1 MNYERLQSVYS
12 KNGYPILP
20 VRTGMLI
27 EVHEKVWE
35 GSTERIWKFRG
46 LVIKTRKENHP
57 DGTFTMRWTCSGVT
71 VEKIYPFSFNKFEK
85 VLLLDEYKVRKSKL
99 YYMRD
104 KIWKDARLKSI
115 ISAEN
120 RDSDLLKKI
129 KVSEAPKAEEKEVVE
144 EVKQEVVE
152 EKIEA
157 PVVETPVEPEAPAVE
172 ETPTVEEA
180 PVTEEPAAE
189 ETPAEPEAPAEEAPA
204 TEAAE

>member
-20 VRTGMLI
+20 VRTGMFI

-35 GSTERIWKFRG
+35 GSTERIWKFKG
-46 LVIKTRKENHP
+46 LVIKTKKENHP

-115 ISAEN
+115 ITAEN
-120 RDSDLLKKI
+120 RDTDLLKKV
-129 KVSEAPKAEEKEVVE
+129 KTFETPKAEEKE
-144 EVKQEVVE
+144 EVKEVVE
-152 EKIEA
+152 EKVET
-157 PVVETPVEPEAPAVE
+157 PVVETPVEPEAPVVE
-172 ETPTVEEA
+172 EAQTVEESPKA
-180 PVTEEPAAE
+180 D
-189 ETPAEPEAPAEEAPA
+189 EAPA

>member
-1 MNYERLQSVYS
+1 MNYQRLQSVYS

-20 VRTGMLI
+20 VRTGMFI

-35 GSTERIWKFRG
+35 GSTERIWKFKG
-46 LVIKTRKENHP
+46 LVIKTKKENHP
-57 DGTFTMRWTCSGVT
+57 DWTFTMRWTCSWVT

-115 ISAEN
+115 ISSED

-129 KVSEAPKAEEKEVVE
+129 KVNEAPVAEAKE
-144 EVKQEVVE
+144 EVKEEVVE
-152 EKIEA
+152 EK
-157 PVVETPVEPEAPAVE
+157 VETPVEPEAP
-172 ETPTVEEA
+172 VEEA
-180 PVTEEPAAE
+180 PVE
-189 ETPAEPEAPAEEAPA
+189 ETPAEAEAPA
-204 TEAAE
+204 TEEVAE

>member
-12 KNGYPILP
+12 KNWYPIIP

-46 LVIKTRKENHP
+46 LVIKTKKENHP

-120 RDSDLLKKI
+120 RDSDLLKKL
-129 KVSEAPKAEEKEVVE
+129 KTFEAPKAEEKE
-144 EVKQEVVE
+144 EVKEVVE
-152 EKIEA
+152 EKVEA
-157 PVVETPVEPEAPAVE
+157 PVVEEKVETPAEAPVVEETKVE
-172 ETPTVEEA
+172 ETPATEEA
-180 PVTEEPAAE
+180 PKAD
-189 ETPAEPEAPAEEAPA
+189 EAPA

>member
-1 MNYERLQSVYS
+1 MNYQRLQSVYT
-12 KNGYPILP
+12 KNWYPILP
-20 VRTGMLI
+20 VRTGMFI

-35 GSTERIWKFRG
+35 GSTERIWKFKG

-120 RDSDLLKKI
+120 RDSDLLKRI

-144 EVKQEVVE
+144 EKVE
-152 EKIEA
+152 EKVEA
-157 PVVETPVEPEAPAVE
+157 PVV
-172 ETPTVEEA
+172 
-180 PVTEEPAAE
+180 
-189 ETPAEPEAPAEEAPA
+189 ETPAEPEAPAVETPEVEAEAPA

>member
-46 LVIKTRKENHP
+46 LVIKTKKENHP
-57 DGTFTMRWTCSGVT
+57 DGTFTMRCTCSGVT

-120 RDSDLLKKI
+120 RDSDLLKKL
-129 KVSEAPKAEEKEVVE
+129 KTFEAPKAEAKE
-144 EVKQEVVE
+144 EVKEEVVE
-152 EKIEA
+152 EKVEA
-157 PVVETPVEPEAPAVE
+157 PVVETPVEPEAPVVE
-172 ETPTVEEA
+172 ETPTVEE
-180 PVTEEPAAE
+180 T
-189 ETPAEPEAPAEEAPA
+189 PA
-204 TEAAE
+204 TESAK

>member
-12 KNGYPILP
+12 KNWYPIVP

-46 LVIKTRKENHP
+46 LVIKTKKENHP

-104 KIWKDARLKSI
+104 KVWKDARLKSI

-120 RDSDLLKKI
+120 RDLDLLKNA
-129 KVSEAPKAEEKEVVE
+129 KVFEAAVE
-144 EVKQEVVE
+144 EVKEEAVE
-152 EKIEA
+152 EKVEA
-157 PVVETPVEPEAPAVE
+157 PVVEEAPVAEAPVVE
-172 ETPTVEEA
+172 ETPA
-180 PVTEEPAAE
+180 TEEVAAE
-189 ETPAEPEAPAEEAPA
+189 TAPETPAVEAETTAEEKS
-204 TEAAE
+204 E

>member
-46 LVIKTRKENHP
+46 LVIKTKKENHP

-115 ISAEN
+115 ITAEN
-120 RDSDLLKKI
+120 RDSDLLKKL
-129 KVSEAPKAEEKEVVE
+129 KTFEAPKAEEKEV
-144 EVKQEVVE
+144 KE
-152 EKIEA
+152 EK
-157 PVVETPVEPEAPAVE
+157 VETPVELEVPV
-172 ETPTVEEA
+172 VEEA
-180 PVTEEPAAE
+180 PKAD
-189 ETPAEPEAPAEEAPA
+189 EAPA

>member
-12 KNGYPILP
+12 KNWYPIIP

-46 LVIKTRKENHP
+46 LVIKTKKENHP

-104 KIWKDARLKSI
+104 KVWKDARLKSI

-120 RDSDLLKKI
+120 RDLDLLKNA
-129 KVSEAPKAEEKEVVE
+129 KVFEAAVE
-144 EVKQEVVE
+144 EVKEEAVE
-152 EKIEA
+152 EKVEA
-157 PVVETPVEPEAPAVE
+157 PVVEEAPVAEAPVVEETPATEEVAAETAPEAPAVE
-172 ETPTVEEA
+172 AETT
-180 PVTEEPAAE
+180 AE
-189 ETPAEPEAPAEEAPA
+189 EKSE
-204 TEAAE
+204 

>member
-46 LVIKTRKENHP
+46 LVIKTKKENHP

-115 ISAEN
+115 ITADN
-120 RDSDLLKKI
+120 RDSDLLKKL
-129 KVSEAPKAEEKEVVE
+129 KTFEAPKAEEKEV
-144 EVKQEVVE
+144 KE
-152 EKIEA
+152 EK
-157 PVVETPVEPEAPAVE
+157 VETPVEPEAPV
-172 ETPTVEEA
+172 VEEA
-180 PVTEEPAAE
+180 PKAD
-189 ETPAEPEAPAEEAPA
+189 EAPA